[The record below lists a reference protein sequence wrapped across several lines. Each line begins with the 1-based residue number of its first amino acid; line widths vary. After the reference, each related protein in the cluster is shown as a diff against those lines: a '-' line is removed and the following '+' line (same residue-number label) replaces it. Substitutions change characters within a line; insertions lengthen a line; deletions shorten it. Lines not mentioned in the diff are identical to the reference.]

1 MDIYINQVSELAINV
16 LNENNS
22 THYDGEIISKNQISN
37 INQADSIKLG
47 ILLNDPPKL
56 GYLSLPAFLGYGS
69 KFDTDNQEL
78 IKLNRG
84 YLYIHRDKNSNKFS
98 LDYHLEKPDTMNP
111 YLDAGK
117 SFKSELPNLIRDN
130 GLVTTQL
137 YLFSRIFS
145 LIKLL

>member
-1 MDIYINQVSELAINV
+1 MAINI
-16 LNENNS
+16 LNENKA
-22 THYDGEIISKNQISN
+22 THYTGQILSKDRVNN
-37 INQADSIKLG
+37 TDQADSIKLG
-47 ILLNDPPKL
+47 LLLNEPPKL

-69 KFDTDNQEL
+69 KIDKDNQEL
-78 IKLNRG
+78 IKLKQG
-84 YLYIHRDKNSNKFS
+84 YLYIHCNKDDNTFT

-130 GLVTTQL
+130 GLITTQV